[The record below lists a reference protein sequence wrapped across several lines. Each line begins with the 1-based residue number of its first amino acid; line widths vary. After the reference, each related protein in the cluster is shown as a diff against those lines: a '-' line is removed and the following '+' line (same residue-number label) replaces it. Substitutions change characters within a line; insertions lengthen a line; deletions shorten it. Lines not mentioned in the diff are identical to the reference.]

1 MNLRTSLNFSID
13 KVSFEDAKEARFSKA
28 IIHAFADGPNA
39 HTWPISTEVLKRSSH
54 SIYDIPILCK
64 YSEFVDDFLGHE
76 EDEVPIGFI
85 KEDSN
90 TYKNPIVFEKSEDGR
105 TFIVIKGLIWNKY
118 SGNAIEV
125 LKRDDMKKSVSVE
138 IEITKGQ
145 VIDEKIQVEE
155 FVLNGITVLGD
166 FVTPAV
172 KDANILLEFS
182 KDKKYYLSKFA
193 DSKIQIDNSKE
204 KSVSGVW
211 KNPRRKLFVPIS
223 NASNSKEL
231 LKEAYLVNDGSY
243 ENPEISKMKYPH
255 HVIKDGILV
264 IHKDGLEAA
273 FKRAKQ
279 QGIFE
284 GNIKNH
290 IERHYKELG
299 LSKENFET
307 FGIEKEDFDLYF
319 SNSLSKESVG
329 EEAMQDE
336 LKDIYGFEGNNVE
349 CENPDVKCEENVE
362 CAEDVKCEETVKCED
377 DVMENASCPE
387 GVDCANTDVKCE
399 DDDEENKEDEKQEE
413 EKEETE
419 EEDKDVEDEEEMSF
433 AEAKAKISEMS
444 ETIEKLQSE
453 NTAYMARIQEMSD
466 YEDLKK
472 FKADTIEKEKREEEM
487 SKMEKIMS
495 DIESRGVSMTEE
507 SKKELMS
514 KYGEFESM
522 DAWSNFVKAQVF
534 DKCENV
540 GFMGFALPFTEKKY
554 ESNSVWD
561 RI

>member
-138 IEITKGQ
+138 IEITKGH

-193 DSKIQIDNSKE
+193 DSKIRIDNSKE

-255 HVIKDGILV
+255 HVIRDGILV

-377 DVMENASCPE
+377 DVMEDASCPE
-387 GVDCANTDVKCE
+387 GVDCTNTDVKCE

-419 EEDKDVEDEEEMSF
+419 EEDKDIEDEEEMSF

>member
-1 MNLRTSLNFSID
+1 MNLKTSLNFSIN
-13 KVSFEDAKEARFSKA
+13 KVSFEEAKESRFSKA
-28 IIHAFADGPNA
+28 VIHAFADGHNA

-85 KEDSN
+85 KEDTN
-90 TYKNPIVFEKSEDGR
+90 TYKNPIIFEKAEDGR

-231 LKEAYLVNDGSY
+231 LKEAYLLNDGSY

-264 IHKDGLEAA
+264 VHKDGLEAA

-279 QGIFE
+279 QNIFE
-284 GNIKNH
+284 GKVKEH
-290 IERHYKELG
+290 ILRHYKELG
-299 LSKENFET
+299 LSKDNFET
-307 FGIEKEDFDLYF
+307 FGIKEEDFSLYF
-319 SNSLSKESVG
+319 SNSLSEESVG
-329 EEAMQDE
+329 ETTMQNE
-336 LKDIYGFEGNNVE
+336 LKDIYGFE
-349 CENPDVKCEENVE
+349 DKNVE
-362 CAEDVKCEETVKCED
+362 CAETEMKCEEDVKCAEETVECEDVKCEDEVKCEEETCQE
-377 DVMENASCPE
+377 DVN
-387 GVDCANTDVKCE
+387 CAETEVKCE
-399 DDDEENKEDEKQEE
+399 DDDADDS
-413 EKEETE
+413 
-419 EEDKDVEDEEEMSF
+419 EDKDDEEVEKDEDDKETDEDVEKEMSF
-433 AEAKAKISEMS
+433 EEAKAKIAEMS
-444 ETIEKLQSE
+444 ETITKLQSE

-487 SKMEKIMS
+487 SKMEKVMS
-495 DIESRGVSMTEE
+495 EIESRGVAMTEDE
-507 SKKELMS
+507 KAELMS
-514 KYGEFESM
+514 KFGDFESM

-540 GFMGFALPFTEKKY
+540 GFMGFALPFTEKKT
-554 ESNSVWD
+554 ESVWD

>member
-1 MNLRTSLNFSID
+1 MNLKTSLNFSVN
-13 KVSFEDAKEARFSKA
+13 KVSFEEAKESRFSKA
-28 IIHAFADGPNA
+28 VIHAFADGPNA

-85 KEDSN
+85 KEDTN
-90 TYKNPIVFEKSEDGR
+90 TYKNPIIFEEAEDGR
-105 TFIVIKGLIWNKY
+105 TFIVINGLIWNKY

-155 FVLNGITVLGD
+155 FVLNGITILGD

-182 KDKKYYLSKFA
+182 KDKKYYLSKFS

-255 HVIKDGILV
+255 HVIKDGVLV
-264 IHKDGLEAA
+264 IHEDGLKAA

-319 SNSLSKESVG
+319 SNSLSKESAG
-329 EEAMQDE
+329 EETMQDE
-336 LKDIYGFEGNNVE
+336 LKDIYGFEGSNVE

-377 DVMENASCPE
+377 DVMEDASCPE
-387 GVDCANTDVKCE
+387 GVNCANTDVKCE
-399 DDDEENKEDEKQEE
+399 DDEEENKEDEKQKE
-413 EKEETE
+413 EKEEKTE
-419 EEDKDVEDEEEMSF
+419 EDENVEDEEEMSF

-444 ETIEKLQSE
+444 ETIDKLQSE

-554 ESNSVWD
+554 ESVWD